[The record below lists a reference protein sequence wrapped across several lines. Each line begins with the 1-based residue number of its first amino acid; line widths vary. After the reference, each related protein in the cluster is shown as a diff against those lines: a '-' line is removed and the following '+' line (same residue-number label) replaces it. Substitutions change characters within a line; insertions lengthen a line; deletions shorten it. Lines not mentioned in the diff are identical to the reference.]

1 MVFPLLENTEKSAK
15 VINSNQSPTTP
26 ALLLNMKITSIC
38 TALITALALIAI
50 VSPASADDKKSVH
63 EFSVKDIDGKDV
75 DLSKYKG
82 KTLLI
87 VNVASKCG
95 ATPQY
100 ENLVALQK
108 TFKKKGLLVLGFPAN
123 NYGKQEPGTNDQIK
137 EFCTSTYQVDF
148 PMFAKVSVK
157 GDDQAPLFKFLTT
170 ADNPDRKGDIGWN
183 FEKFLISKDGK
194 LLRRFKTGIKP
205 DSPEVIAAVEDA
217 VK

>member
-1 MVFPLLENTEKSAK
+1 MKTKTILSLFVAALTLPPLIST
-15 VINSNQSPTTP
+15 
-26 ALLLNMKITSIC
+26 
-38 TALITALALIAI
+38 
-50 VSPASADDKKSVH
+50 ASAEEKKSVH

-100 ENLVALQK
+100 ANLVALQK

-123 NYGKQEPGTNDQIK
+123 NYGKQEPGSNDQIK
-137 EFCTSTYQVDF
+137 EFCSSTYQVDF

-194 LLRRFKTGIKP
+194 LLRRFKTGVKP
-205 DSPEVIAAVEDA
+205 DSPEVVAAVEEA

>member
-1 MVFPLLENTEKSAK
+1 MKTKS
-15 VINSNQSPTTP
+15 ILS
-26 ALLLNMKITSIC
+26 
-38 TALITALALIAI
+38 LIIAALALTPLITTVIAEE
-50 VSPASADDKKSVH
+50 KKSVH
-63 EFSVKDIDGKDV
+63 EFSVKDIDDKDV

-100 ENLVALQK
+100 ANLVALQRS
-108 TFKKKGLLVLGFPAN
+108 FKKKGLLVLGFPAN

-137 EFCTSTYQVDF
+137 EFCSATYQVDF

-194 LLRRFKTGIKP
+194 LLRRFKTGVKP
-205 DSPEVIAAVEDA
+205 DSPEVVAAVEEA

>member
-1 MVFPLLENTEKSAK
+1 MKNTFLFPL
-15 VINSNQSPTTP
+15 I
-26 ALLLNMKITSIC
+26 
-38 TALITALALIAI
+38 ITALTLTAFTSSLTAGD
-50 VSPASADDKKSVH
+50 AKSVH
-63 EFSVKDIDGKDV
+63 EFSVKNIDGKDF

-100 ENLVALQK
+100 ANLVALQK
-108 TFKKKGLLVLGFPAN
+108 TFKKDGLLVLGFPAN

-157 GDDQAPLFKFLTT
+157 GDDQAPLFKYLTT
-170 ADNPDRKGDIGWN
+170 ADNPDAKGDIKWN
-183 FEKFLISKDGK
+183 FEKFLVGKDGK
-194 LLRRFKTGIKP
+194 LIRRFKTGVKP
-205 DSPEVIAAVEDA
+205 DSPEVVAAVEEA

>member
-1 MVFPLLENTEKSAK
+1 MKTKTILSLFIAALTL
-15 VINSNQSPTTP
+15 PTP
-26 ALLLNMKITSIC
+26 IS
-38 TALITALALIAI
+38 TAIAEE
-50 VSPASADDKKSVH
+50 KKSVH
-63 EFSVKDIDGKDV
+63 EFSVKDINGKDV

-137 EFCTSTYQVDF
+137 EFCSSTYQVDF

-157 GDDQAPLFKFLTT
+157 GGDQAPLFKFLTT

-194 LLRRFKTGIKP
+194 LLRRFKTGVKP
-205 DSPEVIAAVEDA
+205 DSPEVIAAVEEA